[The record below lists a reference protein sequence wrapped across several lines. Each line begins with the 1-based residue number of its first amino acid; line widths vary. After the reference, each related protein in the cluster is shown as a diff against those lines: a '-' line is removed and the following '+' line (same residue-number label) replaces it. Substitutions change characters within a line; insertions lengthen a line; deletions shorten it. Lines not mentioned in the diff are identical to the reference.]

1 MARVRWKERV
11 LVGADRTKDGGA
23 AAMPHNVALSRESV
37 LTVREALLSIVDV
50 LERAVGLP
58 RTSELRRAER
68 RGGHSGETSR

>member
-1 MARVRWKERV
+1 M
-11 LVGADRTKDGGA
+11 GADRTKDGGA

-37 LTVREALLSIVDV
+37 LAVREALLSIVDV

-68 RGGHSGETSR
+68 RGGQRTDT